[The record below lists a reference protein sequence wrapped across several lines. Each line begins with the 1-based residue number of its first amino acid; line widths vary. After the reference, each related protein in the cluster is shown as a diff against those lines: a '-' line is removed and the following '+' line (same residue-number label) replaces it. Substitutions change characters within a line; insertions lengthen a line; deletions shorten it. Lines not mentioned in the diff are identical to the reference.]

1 MFQALEPVGPHVV
14 DEGAHLVQSLGSAEV
29 HTPVAGAA
37 NGDEVG
43 EVENSEMLRHGG
55 PAQVLELG
63 GELTGR
69 SFVVADQ
76 SQDPAPGGIRHGLG
90 GEIEPKGLRGGPVHV
105 SIILHRVP
113 ERKFF
118 PTIWSLTMETLDALA
133 QTFDHTESVIAGV
146 RPDQMT
152 AATPCAEWDV
162 RSLLTHTVGV
172 VANIG
177 NGVRGG
183 EMFDPNGIAL
193 EDDVARQF
201 RDAAAS
207 TLAAWHAVGLDGEAN
222 IGAGPMP
229 ASMAANIN
237 LVDTTTHAWDIA
249 RATGQAE
256 EIPGELAGSVLA
268 AAQGFLNDDIRS
280 FAGIGPAIPVGAD
293 ATPTQALVAFLGRRF

>member
-1 MFQALEPVGPHVV
+1 
-14 DEGAHLVQSLGSAEV
+14 
-29 HTPVAGAA
+29 
-37 NGDEVG
+37 
-43 EVENSEMLRHGG
+43 
-55 PAQVLELG
+55 
-63 GELTGR
+63 
-69 SFVVADQ
+69 
-76 SQDPAPGGIRHGLG
+76 
-90 GEIEPKGLRGGPVHV
+90 
-105 SIILHRVP
+105 
-113 ERKFF
+113 
-118 PTIWSLTMETLDALA
+118 METLDALS

-152 AATPCAEWDV
+152 AATPCSEWDV

-193 EDDVARQF
+193 EEDVARQF

-207 TLAAWHAVGLDGEAN
+207 TLAAWRAAGLDGEAN

-249 RATGQAE
+249 RATGQSE
-256 EIPGELAGSVLA
+256 EIPAELATSVLA
-268 AAQGFLNDDIRS
+268 AAHGFLNDDIRS
-280 FAGIGPAIPVGAD
+280 FAGIGPATAVGAD
-293 ATPTQALVAFLGRRF
+293 ATPTQALVAFLGRRP